1 MCIRD
6 RRVISF
12 WRILPEEVMTT
23 PIVNGIK
30 SRLDAGWAN
39 SFALY
44 NPNFG
49 ELRCMLCMY
58 L

>member
-1 MCIRD
+1 MATAQ
-6 RRVISF
+6 RVISF
-12 WRILPEEVMTT
+12 WGILPEEVMTAPT
-23 PIVNGIK
+23 VNSFK
-30 SRLDAGWAN
+30 SRLNAGWAN

-49 ELRCMLCMY
+49 ELRCMLGMY